1 MRGRFLS
8 LRDRV
13 ASRLYFVGT
22 FCSNSARVIHTKR
35 LIHDKDWLAVLDE
48 LISFRGYLRDQFRIH
63 SLAELKANWLL
74 HRKGDFKN
82 SPLSF
87 DARMR
92 VYRSALR
99 FQRKCGKI
107 QTFAIV
113 IHKHRLKK
121 QTKGILRS
129 FAWTFAI
136 QRLERFGRDE
146 GENVHVLPDEGHGP
160 FIKRK
165 LRQMRRFNSVS
176 KAFGTG
182 WFDRKAENILEDS
195 SDRKSHESYFIQL
208 ADLNA
213 YAASRHVY
221 PGAMFGGS
229 YWEELGDSRIKDVNK
244 VKGGPRGIVS
254 WPRS

>member
-1 MRGRFLS
+1 MYFAYFDESGDDGFGDTPGPTFTLS
-8 LRDRV
+8 GL
-13 ASRLYFVGT
+13 
-22 FCSNSARVIHTKR
+22 

-48 LISFRGYLRDQFRIH
+48 LISYRGYLRDQFGIH

-92 VYRSALR
+92 VYRSAMR

-107 QTFAIV
+107 QTFAVV
-113 IHKHRLKK
+113 IHKNRLQKR
-121 QTKGILRS
+121 TRGIPRS
-129 FAWTFAI
+129 HAWTFAI
-136 QRLERFGRDE
+136 QRLERFGSDE
-146 GENVHVLPDEGHGP
+146 GENVMVFPDEGHGA

-165 LRQMRRFNSVS
+165 LRQMRRYNSVA

-182 WFDRKAENILEDS
+182 YFNRRADNILEDS
-195 SDRKSHESYFIQL
+195 SDRRSHESYFIQL

-221 PGAMFGGS
+221 PGPMFGKS
-229 YWEELGDSRIKDVNK
+229 YWEE
-244 VKGGPRGIVS
+244 
-254 WPRS
+254 WT